1 MAKEE
6 VPNIISQGES
16 FTVEFKGEEKS
27 PLSDYELYKA
37 VVCLVNGNG
46 GLLLIGLCVLP
57 AVYMSAVPLWERAS
71 RGAFPFMHMKWTLA
85 GEVLVSW
92 T

>member
-1 MAKEE
+1 MVKEE
-6 VPNIISQGES
+6 IPNIVSQGES

-37 VVCLVNGNG
+37 VACLANGNG
-46 GLLLIGLCVLP
+46 GLLLIDLCVLP
-57 AVYMSAVPLWERAS
+57 VVYMSAVPLWERAS

-85 GEVLVSW
+85 GGVLVSR